1 MNTMTSIGKRFFLL
15 LVALGGATVLAACNQ
30 PTATQTPEE
39 SGEEI
44 VETTEPAPAEP
55 VVDETAVPDETE
67 MAETEPDAT
76 GEEVATTME
85 SDATENIVAIA
96 SNQEQFS
103 TLVAALDA
111 AELAEVLSG
120 EGPYTVFAPTDEAF
134 AALPEGTVANLLKPE
149 NKDQLIQL
157 LTYHV
162 VPAKVTASEI
172 TEGTVETVEG
182 DTVTLSVA
190 DGTVMVNDATVVQS
204 DIMGSN
210 GVIHAIDKVILPSE
224 MQ

>member
-1 MNTMTSIGKRFFLL
+1 MNTMTLLGKRFFLL
-15 LVALGGATVLAACNQ
+15 LVALGGATVLAACSQ
-30 PTATQTPEE
+30 PSATDTTGE

-44 VETTEPAPAEP
+44 VETTESITAEPVADETMAPAET
-55 VVDETAVPDETE
+55 ETADME
-67 MAETEPDAT
+67 ADAA

-85 SDATENIVAIA
+85 SDAADNIVAIA
-96 SNQEQFS
+96 SSQDQFS

-134 AALPEGTVANLLKPE
+134 AALPEGTVEELLKPE
-149 NKDQLIQL
+149 NKDQLVAL

-172 TEGTVETVEG
+172 TDGSVETVAG
-182 DTVTLSVA
+182 DPVTLSVA
-190 DGTVMVNDATVVQS
+190 DGMVMVNDATVVEA

-210 GVIHAIDKVILPSE
+210 GVIHVIDKVIMPSE
-224 MQ
+224 M